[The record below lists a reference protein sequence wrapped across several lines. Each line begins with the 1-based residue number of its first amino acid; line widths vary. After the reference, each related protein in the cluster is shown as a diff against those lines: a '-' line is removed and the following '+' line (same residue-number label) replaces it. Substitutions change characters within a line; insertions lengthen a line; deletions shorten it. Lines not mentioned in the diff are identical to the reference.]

1 VLSSFIAVESQF
13 ELETMNFGGLGRLC
27 ALRGTGYMMLFKNS
41 AISVM
46 TSVGVA
52 ALLGLSGCEQKYS
65 IKPSPSIV
73 IPSDQ
78 KTNADHGS
86 PSDDGTTTGTEPG
99 SSPAPVASPAPV
111 VIVAPISTPSR
122 GVEPTVNTA
131 VTKEAFATGGKQ
143 IKKIDFLFVIDNSP
157 SMSDK
162 QKKLEQGFETFA
174 NTFFRRADLD
184 ICTMIITSDRRD
196 GLVGKRGYQRERS
209 VPCTKPAGSESWSES
224 QMNDHINSVI
234 EEFTNAADVGE
245 HGDPTELLGKSLVSF
260 LYDKPTWDKPS
271 RGRTNFFRK
280 DAVANISFLTD
291 ENNYFFEGPDMD
303 EGDNDLPYQTG
314 IKIPGSKSGVVD
326 TRKGIKN
333 YLDEFFAELSPGSA
347 HNYSVTT
354 ILQVNSPSNVV
365 PGISV
370 NLSRLTKAVGRESKQ
385 SNIAGNISDYT
396 DVYNSIADAIVL
408 RATTFTL
415 TRPVNE
421 ILQAE
426 LVHQN
431 GGRQLLQLKTHFT
444 LQSANVVV
452 LEPAAKGL
460 IQDGDQLEITYRYIT
475 N

>member
-1 VLSSFIAVESQF
+1 
-13 ELETMNFGGLGRLC
+13 
-27 ALRGTGYMMLFKNS
+27 MMLFKNS
-41 AISVM
+41 ALRVM
-46 TSVGVA
+46 TGVGFA
-52 ALLGLSGCEQKYS
+52 ALLVLSGCEQKYS
-65 IKPSPSIV
+65 IKPSPAIL
-73 IPSDQ
+73 IPADQ
-78 KTNADHGS
+78 TKSGNQGS
-86 PSDDGTTTGTEPG
+86 HSGDGTVTGSEPG
-99 SSPAPVASPAPV
+99 STPAPVA
-111 VIVAPISTPSR
+111 IVAPTSTPSR
-122 GVEPTVNTA
+122 GVETTVNTA
-131 VTKEAFATGGKQ
+131 VTKESFATGGTQ

-196 GLVGKRGYQRERS
+196 GLVGKHGYQRERS
-209 VPCTKPAGSESWSES
+209 LPCTKPAGSESWTES
-224 QMNDHINSVI
+224 QMNDHINSLI

-260 LYDKPTWDKPS
+260 LYDKPSWDKPS
-271 RGRTNFFRK
+271 HGRTNFFRK

-314 IKIPGSKSGVVD
+314 IKIPGSKIGAID

-370 NLSRLTKAVGRESKQ
+370 NLSHLTKAVGRESKQ
-385 SNIAGNISDYT
+385 SNIAGNIRDYT

-415 TRPVNE
+415 AHPVNE

-431 GGRQLLQLKTHFT
+431 NGRQLLQLKTHFT
-444 LQSANVVV
+444 LQSANVIV
-452 LEPAAKGL
+452 LEPAAKPL
-460 IQDGDQLEITYRYIT
+460 LQDGDQLEVTYRYLS